1 MCWVSW
7 HSKHV
12 ICFKITR
19 NKFSSLKR
27 CHGNSIIDINIPF
40 TVLHRPCVD
49 IILMKF
55 EANRLKIRC
64 WIQSILKMTHF
75 LLPVGGAIT
84 LTPNSHISALGIIQ
98 RTKPWSLIKIRQCMW
113 MLLGASCLSFFA
125 INSSPRHGQNRSRYQ
140 KYPGNFAS
148 PMSWDHVHRVW
159 WQSGGDLQRSISNS
173 RAWFFKQPWIADF
186 LLGGAYDMQCEI
198 CSAQW
203 DLYVYRVLYEYV
215 QACVSYTSS
224 FQTVF

>member
-1 MCWVSW
+1 MFWVSW

-12 ICFKITR
+12 ICLKITR
-19 NKFSSLKR
+19 NKFSTLKH

-40 TVLHRPCVD
+40 TVSHRPCVD

-84 LTPNSHISALGIIQ
+84 LTPNSHVYALGIIQ

-113 MLLGASCLSFFA
+113 MLLDASCLSFFT
-125 INSSPRHGQNRSRYQ
+125 INSSPRHGQTVRDIKNILAI
-140 KYPGNFAS
+140 FAS

-159 WQSGGDLQRSISNS
+159 WQSGGKLQRSISNS

>member
-1 MCWVSW
+1 
-7 HSKHV
+7 
-12 ICFKITR
+12 
-19 NKFSSLKR
+19 
-27 CHGNSIIDINIPF
+27 
-40 TVLHRPCVD
+40 
-49 IILMKF
+49 
-55 EANRLKIRC
+55 
-64 WIQSILKMTHF
+64 MTHFF
-75 LLPVGGAIT
+75 LLPVGGAILWLLIVT
-84 LTPNSHISALGIIQ
+84 LCARHHTTNKTLKFDQNQTMYVDVIRRFL
-98 RTKPWSLIKIRQCMW
+98 SLIFHHKFI
-113 MLLGASCLSFFA
+113 A
-125 INSSPRHGQNRSRYQ
+125 SPRANRSRYQ
-140 KYPGNFAS
+140 KSPGNFAS

-159 WQSGGDLQRSISNS
+159 WQSGGKLQRSISNS

>member
-1 MCWVSW
+1 MYVD
-7 HSKHV
+7 V
-12 ICFKITR
+12 IR
-19 NKFSSLKR
+19 R
-27 CHGNSIIDINIPF
+27 
-40 TVLHRPCVD
+40 
-49 IILMKF
+49 
-55 EANRLKIRC
+55 
-64 WIQSILKMTHF
+64 F
-75 LLPVGGAIT
+75 L
-84 LTPNSHISALGIIQ
+84 
-98 RTKPWSLIKIRQCMW
+98 SLIFHHKFI
-113 MLLGASCLSFFA
+113 A
-125 INSSPRHGQNRSRYQ
+125 SPRANRSRYQ

-159 WQSGGDLQRSISNS
+159 WQSGGKLQRSISNS

-224 FQTVF
+224 FSNCVLGGAVEPLCHARVPASVASGRQQIPMCVRIFKSFWAC